1 MIDGPTVP
9 VQSRACLTRCGDH
22 ILLQLELANLN
33 NVRLRLVHRNGSET
47 IVLRLDDSGASRQIC
62 LPDVRLLATGRWDLW
77 IDSDEGGAQRLNA
90 ELPSQSAKHFFSTV
104 VGDRGFSAYLT
115 DSKQSVALF
124 VEEAA
129 RHKEVC
135 TAEDARQA
143 YPNYLVHLPVI
154 RNMVFFESF
163 LGKAYAGNP
172 RYVYEYLLKTRPD
185 LQFVWAYNG
194 KQTIPGSP
202 QVVRR
207 GSADY
212 YRLLAQAAFRV
223 NNIRFPVTGR
233 KEETIYLQ
241 TWHGTPLKRLSFDI
255 AVSGPE
261 VRARDALYDESQDWS
276 LLLSENPYS
285 TEVLARAFRYQ
296 GDILEAGYPLT
307 DTLIN
312 CSASLQSNRRRALEL
327 PEDKRLVLYA
337 PTWRD
342 DKSYADWQHE
352 FDLNL
357 DLELVASALPAD
369 MLLILKAHHLVSER
383 LDQSLL
389 PANVRDLSHV
399 EDINE
404 LCQVADVLITDYSSV
419 FFDFAV
425 TGRPILFYCYDLEHY
440 ANHTR
445 GLYLDVYA
453 DLPGPVVRS
462 TSDLLA
468 LLNALAS
475 VKHEYASRYARF
487 RQRFCALNDGSCSR
501 RVVEHVFGQNP

>member
-1 MIDGPTVP
+1 MNNYKQNI
-9 VQSRACLTRCGDH
+9 QSVNCLYVENEC
-22 ILLQLELANLN
+22 IVLELVCSGRRAIRLHLLHRSGREFLAVPFDCNGAGQKAHLPKISNLE
-33 NVRLRLVHRNGSET
+33 S
-47 IVLRLDDSGASRQIC
+47 
-62 LPDVRLLATGRWDLW
+62 GRWDLW
-77 IDSDEGGAQRLNA
+77 LEYSDGYRERVLV
-90 ELPSQSAKHFFSTV
+90 EEPSTHLRHFFNV
-104 VGDRGFSAYLT
+104 VIGNVGCSAYRT
-115 DSKQSVALF
+115 DSEHSIALF
-124 VEEAA
+124 IDLAE
-129 RHKEVC
+129 RHQEVS
-135 TAEDARQA
+135 ASEDARQA
-143 YPNYLVHLPVI
+143 YPHYLSALPLI
-154 RNMVFFESF
+154 GNLVFFESF

-194 KQTIPGSP
+194 NQTIPGSP

-307 DTLIN
+307 DALIN
-312 CSASLQSNRRRALEL
+312 CSASLQSDRRRALEL

-389 PANVRDLSHV
+389 PANVKDLSHV

-440 ANHTR
+440 AKHTR
-445 GLYLDVYA
+445 GLYLDVYE

-468 LLNALAS
+468 LLNALVS
-475 VKHEYASRYARF
+475 VKHEYAPRYARF

-501 RVVEHVFGQNP
+501 RVVEHVFGLAL